1 MLEELLIFIG
11 PVVKG
16 DYEKFGRFHQVL
28 DLSLR
33 NKLKLFLQSR
43 RQSAGFGGKWWKLA
57 ISNNVLYKNRCIF
70 FNEQADFGRKA
81 SYWGVFPWF
90 RAISKQ
96 ATQRVPFW
104 TKKPCLSKPLSMI
117 FRYTW
122 CIFPPWFV
130 GFFLGTGR
138 KQGHKVSGDWFA
150 PGVVKRSLTT
160 NTERRGNLLGFHEIF
175 PVEDLIIV
183 FGWYILNCPRE
194 NIHLCWCRIRDHT
207 WLEHVYMSRNFR
219 WFIYFW
225 PDDIMRRCWS
235 NKYILF
241 SNPKKEANNSLVKL

>member
-90 RAISKQ
+90 RAISKPHKEFLFELRNHVFQ
-96 ATQRVPFW
+96 NHFQWYFGIPGAYSRRG
-104 TKKPCLSKPLSMI
+104 LLN
-117 FRYTW
+117 
-122 CIFPPWFV
+122 
-130 GFFLGTGR
+130 FFLEPGGS
-138 KQGHKVSGDWFA
+138 KVT
-150 PGVVKRSLTT
+150 RSV
-160 NTERRGNLLGFHEIF
+160 GIGS
-175 PVEDLIIV
+175 PQA
-183 FGWYILNCPRE
+183 
-194 NIHLCWCRIRDHT
+194 
-207 WLEHVYMSRNFR
+207 
-219 WFIYFW
+219 
-225 PDDIMRRCWS
+225 WS
-235 NKYILF
+235 NG
-241 SNPKKEANNSLVKL
+241 ASLQTLSAAETCWAFMRYFR